1 MEPSQGEYPPSAIEN
16 EEPCDTSITTTPD
29 CGIGGEP
36 YVIVPK
42 PENEEPCDTS
52 ITTTPECGIGGEP
65 YEIVHKPG
73 ESENVQS
80 EALALRH
87 YPGYS
92 KASTIKEKL
101 ISFEEWIEW
110 IFLTLSNYTTSLRFR
125 QSFTVGILTYS
136 EKDEC
141 KWLKYW
147 LQSPIF
153 KGQIDNVQVICYSED
168 IEGLKKKLTE
178 CSYILFYHRGPFGSK
193 MTDSMIASTVRQTT
207 SKLEKKNMMIA
218 LGHLKNKKHE
228 DEMKNKLHEK
238 IGKEYNQLLFTRG
251 EIEQYENLIGL
262 YPWKKLDQIKA
273 ALSTACGG
281 YESYRSSPKKHTI
294 GIASRSSESD
304 FEWLAQH
311 LKNSCQA
318 DVRYIYISN
327 NGRHKF
333 WDDVSHCT
341 FAILYHTKK
350 RLRIN
355 ITDVTDSLYDEQI
368 KYLSSKLGKDNVI
381 VVVDDLDNSS
391 NEEKERILQSQP
403 SIGRHAKDLIL
414 FTQKET
420 DPNYKR
426 LVAQQ
431 IEEDEINVK
440 KKLDALKE
448 ILGEAKAT
456 MMSGAAD
463 TTNVHRQEET
473 SNILPLETNEVNE
486 TE

>member
-1 MEPSQGEYPPSAIEN
+1 MEPSHGEYPPSAIEN
-16 EEPCDTSITTTPD
+16 EQPW
-29 CGIGGEP
+29 
-36 YVIVPK
+36 
-42 PENEEPCDTS
+42 DTS
-52 ITTTPECGIGGEP
+52 ITTTPECGIDGEP
-65 YEIVHKPG
+65 YVIVHKPG

-80 EALALRH
+80 H

-92 KASTIKEKL
+92 IASTIKEKL

-110 IFLTLSNYTTSLRFR
+110 IFLTLSNYTTSWLFR

-141 KWLKYW
+141 KWLKYC
-147 LQSPIF
+147 LQSQIF
-153 KGQIDNVQVICYSED
+153 KGHIDNVQVICYSED

-178 CSYILFYHRGPFGSK
+178 FSYILFYHRGTFGSK

-251 EIEQYENLIGL
+251 EIEQYENLISL
-262 YPWKKLDQIKA
+262 NPWKKLDQIKV
-273 ALSTACGG
+273 ALSTAYGG
-281 YESYRSSPKKHTI
+281 YESYGSSPKKHTV
-294 GIASRSSESD
+294 GIASRSSESH

-350 RLRIN
+350 RGSIN
-355 ITDVTDSLYDEQI
+355 IADVTDSLYDEEI
-368 KYLSSKLGKDNVI
+368 KYLATALVMEHSCNPTLVTDSLNRKDNVI

-403 SIGRHAKDLIL
+403 SIGHQAKDLIL

-420 DPNYKR
+420 DPNYER
-426 LVAQQ
+426 LVTQQ
-431 IEEDEINVK
+431 IEEDEINLK

-473 SNILPLETNEVNE
+473 SNILPLETNEMTGENE
-486 TE
+486 LVGCIEMCTFAKY